1 LFFPAIA
8 GRVLQLGAGRSAT
21 LHLRFLNHL
30 QGVFQMRKQLSIIAA
45 AAALATAGAAQAGTV
60 LATDLLGGPQAIDGT
75 TAVSLA
81 GSAALDT
88 KTINGITA
96 VGVVGG
102 ASGNEIDIGENMTAS
117 FSAGVV
123 VGNVH
128 LAFLYDGPEYNDV
141 NEVAQLTA
149 SLLGGGTLSATLTA
163 IGATSASA
171 SAGSASI
178 VGGQDADS
186 VGAALWSWD
195 NPFGNALVTSIKFE
209 SIPGVPAAGCTFCTN
224 QSDYSVYSLTA
235 AVPEPGTYAL
245 MAAGLGVMGF
255 LGRRRRP
262 V

>member
-1 LFFPAIA
+1 
-8 GRVLQLGAGRSAT
+8 
-21 LHLRFLNHL
+21 
-30 QGVFQMRKQLSIIAA
+30 MRKHLSVM
-45 AAALATAGAAQAGTV
+45 AAALAATGAAQAGTV
-60 LATDLLGGPQAIDGT
+60 LATGLLGGPQAIDGT
-75 TAVSLA
+75 TTVSLA
-81 GSAALDT
+81 GSAALGT

-96 VGVVGG
+96 VGVTGG

-117 FSAGVV
+117 FSAGLRVS
-123 VGNVH
+123 NVH

-141 NEVAQLTA
+141 NEVAKLTA
-149 SLLGGGTLSATLTA
+149 TLSGGGTLSATLTA
-163 IGATSASA
+163 VGTTTAIAST
-171 SAGSASI
+171 GSASN
-178 VGGQDADS
+178 VAGQPADS

-209 SIPGVPAAGCTFCTN
+209 SIPGAAAAACTFCTN
-224 QSDYSVYSLTA
+224 QTDYSVYSLTA